1 MHNGRPE
8 ACFATICHLRRLL
21 RGFAENRS
29 PKHGAQTK
37 NPPGPEG
44 PNGKAAAAAS
54 RTQEFRRSG
63 ARPGLRMRHSS
74 TNFVCT
80 LYSSRMVLK
89 SSGSSSSFSSSPLA
103 VAKAT
108 RTIFEL
114 S

>member
-1 MHNGRPE
+1 MAENAQPE
-8 ACFATICHLRRLL
+8 AR
-21 RGFAENRS
+21 
-29 PKHGAQTK
+29 AQTK

-44 PNGKAAAAAS
+44 PDGKAAAS
-54 RTQEFRRSG
+54 RTREFRRSG

-89 SSGSSSSFSSSPLA
+89 SSGSFLA
-103 VAKAT
+103 
-108 RTIFEL
+108 

>member
-8 ACFATICHLRRLL
+8 ACFATICYLRRLL
-21 RGFAENRS
+21 RGIAENRS

-44 PNGKAAAAAS
+44 PDGKAAAAAS

-63 ARPGLRMRHSS
+63 AHPGLRMRHSS

-89 SSGSSSSFSSSPLA
+89 SSGSSSAL
-103 VAKAT
+103 
-108 RTIFEL
+108 
-114 S
+114 